1 MYTHLAVRWPAA
13 CQSAGSEAQAQ
24 QPHAT
29 HTLLH
34 PLCCAGPEANWQ
46 VLSREDDEAKYA
58 VSSGKAKGKL
68 KKASDTSPRVE
79 FGDEA
84 GALARCCL
92 LPLRGWPACMP

>member
-1 MYTHLAVRWPAA
+1 MAA
-13 CQSAGSEAQAQ
+13 TR
-24 QPHAT
+24 AT

-46 VLSREDDEAKYA
+46 VLCREDDEAKYA